1 MSLERREHRFY
12 AAVPATTNEQ
22 SDYVVPSGKTFS
34 LEEIGASPSTNCEV
48 RIIWDVD
55 GTPDLLLATIRE
67 SVQKTFKELV
77 GDGVKKLRIQLINND
92 SITRSLGGYALGGEQ

>member
-1 MSLERREHRFY
+1 MLERREHRFY
-12 AAVPATTNEQ
+12 VPVPAGNSVQ
-22 SDYVVPSGKTFS
+22 SDYVVPNGRTFS

-55 GTPDLLLATIRE
+55 GTPDLLLATIRD

-77 GDGVKKLRIQLINND
+77 GDGVKKLRILLINND
-92 SITRSLGGYALGGEQ
+92 LLTRSLGGYTLGGEQ